1 MAERSSGTR
10 KRSSSSGGSSNGTS
24 RSSGSGSRSSGKS
37 TRSSRSSSSSSRSS
51 SGSSRGS
58 SSGSRSSSSGS
69 GSRSS
74 SSGSGSRKSNNKV
87 TGRDAI
93 ERAREEAAD
102 LLGRPI
108 ESVLG
113 LEPEEKGGWRVV
125 VEVVEL
131 ERIPRSTDV
140 LGAYA
145 ITLDKSGELTA
156 ARRERR
162 YYRNQADEE

>member
-1 MAERSSGTR
+1 
-10 KRSSSSGGSSNGTS
+10 
-24 RSSGSGSRSSGKS
+24 
-37 TRSSRSSSSSSRSS
+37 
-51 SGSSRGS
+51 
-58 SSGSRSSSSGS
+58 
-69 GSRSS
+69 
-74 SSGSGSRKSNNKV
+74 V

-93 ERAREEAAD
+93 DRAREEAAD

-108 ESVLG
+108 QSVLG
-113 LEPEEKGGWRVV
+113 LEPEDGGGWRVT

>member
-1 MAERSSGTR
+1 MAERSSGTS
-10 KRSSSSGGSSNGTS
+10 K
-24 RSSGSGSRSSGKS
+24 
-37 TRSSRSSSSSSRSS
+37 
-51 SGSSRGS
+51 
-58 SSGSRSSSSGS
+58 RSSSSGS

-74 SSGSGSRKSNNKV
+74 SGSSRSSSSGSRSSSGRSRSSSGSSGSSGGSNRKSNNKV

-93 ERAREEAAD
+93 ERAREEAID
-102 LLGRPI
+102 LLRRPI

-113 LEPEEKGGWRVV
+113 LEPEDGGGWRVI

-162 YYRNQADEE
+162 YYRNQADQE

>member
-1 MAERSSGTR
+1 MAER
-10 KRSSSSGGSSNGTS
+10 RSTQKQS
-24 RSSGSGSRSSGKS
+24 
-37 TRSSRSSSSSSRSS
+37 
-51 SGSSRGS
+51 S
-58 SSGSRSSSSGS
+58 SSGSRSTSRSPGS
-69 GSRSS
+69 GRSS
-74 SSGSGSRKSNNKV
+74 SRSGSNGTTSRRSNSKLS
-87 TGRDAI
+87 GREAI
-93 ERAREEAAD
+93 QRALSEAGD

-113 LEPEEKGGWRVV
+113 LEPDDSKGWRVT

-140 LGAYA
+140 LGAYV
-145 ITLDKSGELTA
+145 ITLDKSGELTG